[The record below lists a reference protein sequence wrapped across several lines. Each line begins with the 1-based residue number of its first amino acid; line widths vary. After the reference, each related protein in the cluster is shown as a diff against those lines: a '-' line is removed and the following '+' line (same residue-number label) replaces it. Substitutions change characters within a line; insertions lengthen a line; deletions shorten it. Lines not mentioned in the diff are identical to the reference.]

1 MSSEPQGLQLLVG
14 SNLLPD
20 DLLNDSNSYLSILSY
35 LQGTSPSWLV
45 NSLVENTL
53 RGTAIVVNSDLLA
66 VTPNRKRVVLASF
79 INTGDFYVSGTKK
92 NGLNLDRES
101 NYLFVDCFTD
111 LFSKLIK
118 NPTNA
123 LAECSII
130 FDNIGAKIKSH
141 DTVVILEGLDILLS
155 ATSIHPNELL
165 TLLFRINKK
174 CCQLFVVFPHDMPQV
189 INPSAMNP
197 NDPASKSSQFLF
209 KLHQRSS
216 LNIFVQPLPT
226 GRASDLTG
234 SLSIS
239 KGPVPY
245 TCTSV
250 LEREYTFNVS
260 KDSTVKL
267 YYR

>member
-20 DLLNDSNSYLSILSY
+20 DLLNDSNSYLSIISY

-45 NSLVENTL
+45 NSIIENTL
-53 RGTAIVVNSDLLA
+53 RGTATVVNSDLLTI
-66 VTPNRKRVVLASF
+66 VPNRKRVVLASF
-79 INTGDFYVSGTKK
+79 MNTGDFYVSGTKK
-92 NGLNLDRES
+92 NGLNLDREA
-101 NYLFVDCFTD
+101 NYQFVDCFTD
-111 LFSKLIK
+111 LFSNLIK

-123 LAECSII
+123 LAECSTI
-130 FDNIGAKIKSH
+130 FDSIKAKIHSH
-141 DTVVILEGLDILLS
+141 DTVVILEGIDILLS
-155 ATSIHPNELL
+155 GTDINPNELL
-165 TLLFRINKK
+165 QHLFQINKK

-189 INPSAMNP
+189 INPTAMNP
-197 NDPASKSSQFLF
+197 NDPAYKSAEFLF
-209 KLHQRSS
+209 KLHHRSS
-216 LNIFVQPLPT
+216 MNILVQPLPT

-250 LEREYTFNVS
+250 LEREYTFNVL